1 MNFRFDKDIKKYRIE
16 CKLGQ
21 GAYGKVYKAV
31 DRTNSQPVAL
41 KVMKFNPAQEGVP
54 SYAIREICFLRS
66 LSHCHIISLKDVI
79 FSDTKLILIFELMK
93 YDLYSFITSSACY
106 NEETIKRILLQ
117 VFRGLQFIHSNR
129 IIHRDL
135 KPQNILLDNNNN
147 IKIADFGL
155 SRSFQ
160 LPFKPYTKSVQTLWY
175 RAPELLLNSKSYDTS
190 IDIWSV
196 GCIFAELVTGVP
208 LFSGTSE
215 KDVVL
220 KIFQVLGT
228 PSLESWP
235 GLKDCKSVPQ
245 DLPQWSKVTLSSIFS
260 DLDENGVSLLQGLL
274 ELNPQKRLSAS
285 EALNHVITK

>member
-1 MNFRFDKDIKKYRIE
+1 MNFRFDKDIKKFKIE
-16 CKLGQ
+16 HKLGQ
-21 GAYGKVYKAV
+21 GAYGKVYKALDKV
-31 DRTNSQPVAL
+31 TNLPVAL

-54 SYAIREICFLRS
+54 SYAIREICLLRT
-66 LSHCHIISLKDVI
+66 LSHCNIISLKDVI
-79 FSDTKLILIFELMK
+79 LSETKLILIFEFMK
-93 YDLYSFITSSACY
+93 CDLYSFINSAACY
-106 NEETIKRILLQ
+106 NEETIKKILLQ
-117 VFRGLQFIHSNR
+117 IFKGLEFIHSNR

-196 GCIFAELVTGVP
+196 GCIFSELVTGVP

-215 KDVVL
+215 KDVIL

-228 PSLESWP
+228 PSTESWP
-235 GLKDCKSVPQ
+235 GLKDCQSVPQ

-274 ELNPQKRLSAS
+274 ELNPNKRLTAS
-285 EALNHVITK
+285 EALNHVSST